1 MQLPALFVPQ
11 HGDHGAGVRANRG
24 HRGSDDG
31 DGGYDYVPAEPLQ
44 AVSPLLH
51 QPTQPGQEE
60 RRWTVL
66 GRMPLALREYGVRWN
81 AGATGLCPAS
91 AH

>member
-1 MQLPALFVPQ
+1 MWEPSEAGPKVSHVPLP
-11 HGDHGAGVRANRG
+11 HSGAGVRADSG

-31 DGGYDYVPAEPLQ
+31 DGGDDHMPAEPLQ

-60 RRWTVL
+60 RRWAVL
-66 GRMPLALREYGVRWN
+66 GK
-81 AGATGLCPAS
+81 
-91 AH
+91 